1 MQHRVILKEL
11 PSLLWEQMERVRK
24 IHFPKESAEI
34 QPFEKNQAAN
44 IIHVLLKKAES
55 VNAT

>member
-34 QPFEKNQAAN
+34 QPFEKN
-44 IIHVLLKKAES
+44 
-55 VNAT
+55 